1 VKPVP
6 KRPTKYESNLGVDPN
21 PQAPKFY
28 GPELMGVDTVNNN
41 PKKFEKPSFM
51 RKGQS

>member
-1 VKPVP
+1 
-6 KRPTKYESNLGVDPN
+6 VDPQ
-21 PQAPKFY
+21 PQPKFY
-28 GPELMGVDTVNNN
+28 GGDALQGVDPVNSN